1 MQEIGEKNQPFV
13 INDINVLLTIKQ
25 LVGGIDA

>member
-1 MQEIGEKNQPFV
+1 MQEISEKNQPLV